1 MAEDKKNLNILIDTS
16 GSMVESGKRLIT
28 RGVVRQ
34 VEQYI
39 RLGYSTIKLQ
49 LFSIDNKI
57 TPIEWNTND
66 EYPEVLFN
74 CSGSLDLEPLID
86 FIKSDEALYLIVSD
100 CSWAGRSVKKFLRS
114 VGELPDGTVR
124 IIKVGAEQ
132 SSSIK
137 NIKVFES
144 EDTLLALE
152 GWIGALS
159 L

>member
-1 MAEDKKNLNILIDTS
+1 MAENKKILNIIVDTS
-16 GSMVESGKRLIT
+16 GSMVESGKRLIA

-39 RLGYSTIKLQ
+39 RLGYSTINMQ
-49 LFSIDNKI
+49 LFYVGNKI

-66 EYPEVLFN
+66 EYPEVLLS
-74 CSGSLDLEPLID
+74 CSGSFDLDLLTD

-100 CSWAGRSVKKFLRS
+100 CSWPGRAVKKFLRG
-114 VGELPDGTVR
+114 VDELPTDTVR
-124 IIKVGAEQ
+124 VIKVGAEQ
-132 SSSIK
+132 SPTIK
-137 NIKVFES
+137 NIRVFES

-152 GWIGALS
+152 GWIGALA

>member
-1 MAEDKKNLNILIDTS
+1 MAEDKKILNIIVDTS
-16 GSMVESGKRLIT
+16 GSMVESGKRLIA

-39 RLGYSTIKLQ
+39 RLGYSSMTLQ
-49 LFSIDNKI
+49 LFSVGNKI
-57 TPIEWNTND
+57 TPIEWNPND
-66 EYPEVLFN
+66 EYPEVLFS
-74 CSGSLDLEPLID
+74 CSGTLDLDPLID
-86 FIKSDEALYLIVSD
+86 FIKPQESMYLIVSD
-100 CSWAGRSVKKFLRS
+100 CSWSGRSVKKFLR
-114 VGELPDGTVR
+114 GIDALPDDTVR

-132 SSSIK
+132 SPSIK

-152 GWIGALS
+152 GWIGAVS

>member
-49 LFSIDNKI
+49 LFSIGNKI

-74 CSGSLDLEPLID
+74 CSGSLDLESLID